1 MKLQLFSD
9 LHLEHGAVFVPQQ
22 NATDVIILAGDI
34 HIGLQGLEY
43 AVSLIDTLDKHVIY
57 VPGNHEFFW
66 HDVLELRSQMQHFA
80 RQHPRLHVLD
90 NSQITLQGVRFIG
103 STLWTDYMIDQRF
116 PMDKNQKIAAMYL
129 KDHRLIQY
137 GQRRF
142 SPQDAL
148 QLHLECKAFLSKA
161 LSQPFAG
168 KTVVVTHHA
177 PSLACAHPYFGFNKL
192 AGAYISDCDALL
204 KQADLWCY
212 GHTHGNVDFVIENC
226 RVISNQKG
234 HIRERLPQAFRAD
247 LVVEI

>member
-1 MKLQLFSD
+1 MKLQIFSD
-9 LHLEHGAVFVPQQ
+9 LHLEHGATFFPQQ
-22 NATDVIILAGDI
+22 NESEVVILAGDI

-43 AVSLIDTLDKHVIY
+43 AVTLIETLNKHVIY

-66 HDVLELRSQMQHFA
+66 HDVITLREEMQRFSK
-80 RQHPRLHVLD
+80 QHAKLHVLD
-90 NSQITLQGVRFIG
+90 NTQINVHGVRFIG
-103 STLWTDYMIDQRF
+103 STLWTDYQIDQRF
-116 PMDKNQKIAAMYL
+116 PVNKNQKIAAMYL

-137 GQRRF
+137 AQRRF

-148 QLHLECKAFLSKA
+148 QLHLESKAFLTTA
-161 LSQPFAG
+161 LQQPFDG

-212 GHTHGNVDFVIENC
+212 GHTHANVDFVIENC
-226 RVISNQKG
+226 RVVSNQKG